1 MYLETI
7 DRFSDL
13 AEKKAGLVNDNPF
26 SFFVGA
32 MMAGACTPSAHMG
45 PLALNPKR
53 HFSAPN
59 ETLLLQFKLA
69 EVSLS
74 KQG

>member
-1 MYLETI
+1 
-7 DRFSDL
+7 
-13 AEKKAGLVNDNPF
+13 
-26 SFFVGA
+26 
-32 MMAGACTPSAHMG
+32 MG

-59 ETLLLQFKLA
+59 ETPLLQFKLA